1 MHCFPQGEDPNAED
15 TEKVPLMEKYEKGL
29 ILNIYILKNSLFTT
43 QKNQHVFLPRKKE
56 ADINIFFEGVETSQ

>member
-1 MHCFPQGEDPNAED
+1 
-15 TEKVPLMEKYEKGL
+15 MEKYEKGL